1 MFIVRVKWVKNR
13 RRILTFSAQNY
24 HKYYLSFRYTMSEA
38 LTPHLSREQYRRG
51 YLLNMGKKISNEAYN
66 LSAVETYLSQGESAA
81 DAINDSATLTQGI
94 PLATLKAINA
104 VKYREVVENS
114 TAAVQPLALREQQFI
129 YAGSDGLTS
138 LLRSMMQNGKKVPQY
153 LFRQIINDVMSQA
166 SGTRPTAIDPLVQM
180 AGVNSP
186 IEEANADGEPQVPN
200 TQVDLRVNDQTGNP
214 TATQEDVRRAE
225 QTDFNDANGN
235 ADDGSDSDD
244 SGNVPR
250 QLTPAEIADLRGYSS
265 DDSQFDDMP
274 SLQPLPQYE
283 SSEEEENDD
292 EESDDSS
299 VDTLD
304 ELAGPDDGTRMI
316 YKRGPTENLTKKE
329 KELLDAYYPEDQTTN
344 KNLGQYN
351 VEFKKEEPKK
361 KKKDWTNLWG
371 FSGEGVKGGR
381 LIGRNSVPSGVENM
395 YQRSIRGSGLAA
407 PGKKKKAVPA
417 KKPLAPFG
425 RYTID
430 LQDLKDNKLA
440 LYTTKGN
447 KQRRIPTSVVGG
459 SVANVLKSIVVGKR
473 PKPKD
478 ILTLDDTEKEYLA
491 GIGMAAKIEDLEDMP
506 TKKKTELQKELHEFE
521 VIRGQI
527 GAGNDNPELVK
538 KFKSSLV
545 KLVRAKKVNTKQAND
560 ILLELADLGH

>member
-1 MFIVRVKWVKNR
+1 
-13 RRILTFSAQNY
+13 
-24 HKYYLSFRYTMSEA
+24 MSEA

-186 IEEANADGEPQVPN
+186 IEENNADGSPSVPN
-200 TQVDLRVNDQTGNP
+200 TYVNPAVNDQTGNP
-214 TATQEDVRRAE
+214 TATVADVTRAH
-225 QTDFNDANGN
+225 QTNFRNADGN
-235 ADDGSDSDD
+235 ADDDDCVGLNCLPIDD
-244 SGNVPR
+244 S
-250 QLTPAEIADLRGYSS
+250 
-265 DDSQFDDMP
+265 
-274 SLQPLPQYE
+274 
-283 SSEEEENDD
+283 D
-292 EESDDSS
+292 EESDGESVATDDST
-299 VDTLD
+299 DTLEALTGTKRNDPD
-304 ELAGPDDGTRMI
+304 EYIAPKAPIDR
-316 YKRGPTENLTKKE
+316 LTQE
-329 KELLDAYYPEDQTTN
+329 QREYLDAYNLSPDRSDITSSFLVPEAEPGSYET
-344 KNLGQYN
+344 
-351 VEFKKEEPKK
+351 VAEKKERTKK
-361 KKKDWTNLWG
+361 KNTWENAWG
-371 FSGEGVKGGR
+371 LIPGYGLSGGR
-381 LIGRNSVPSGVENM
+381 LIGRNSVPSGVEHM
-395 YQRSIRGSGLAA
+395 YQRSIRGSGLSA

-430 LQDLKDNKLA
+430 LQDLKDNRLA

-491 GIGMAAKIEDLEDMP
+491 GIGMAAKIEDLEDLP

>member
-1 MFIVRVKWVKNR
+1 
-13 RRILTFSAQNY
+13 
-24 HKYYLSFRYTMSEA
+24 MSEA
-38 LTPHLSREQYRRG
+38 LTPHLTRAQYRNG

-66 LSAVETYLSQGESAA
+66 LSAVETYLSQGQSAA

-104 VKYREVVENS
+104 VKYRETVENS

-129 YAGSDGLTS
+129 YAGADGLTA
-138 LLRSMMQNGKKVPQY
+138 LLKSMMQNGRKVPQY
-153 LFRQIINDVMSQA
+153 LFRQIVNDVMSQA
-166 SGTRPTAIDPLVQM
+166 TGTRPTSIDPLVAM

-186 IEEANADGEPQVPN
+186 EEQNAADGQATVPN
-200 TQVDLRVNDQTGNP
+200 NIVDGIQPNDQTGF
-214 TATQEDVRRAE
+214 TQAPHARPEDSRRNQ
-225 QTDFNDANGN
+225 QTQFDDPNGN
-235 ADDGSDSDD
+235 EDDDSDCEGLHCLDLESDESESDGTAEASDSEYDSDD
-244 SGNVPR
+244 FHDVAQRQCEEDDFEVP
-250 QLTPAEIADLRGYSS
+250 T
-265 DDSQFDDMP
+265 M
-274 SLQPLPQYE
+274 
-283 SSEEEENDD
+283 
-292 EESDDSS
+292 
-299 VDTLD
+299 
-304 ELAGPDDGTRMI
+304 
-316 YKRGPTENLTKKE
+316 YK
-329 KELLDAYYPEDQTTN
+329 Y
-344 KNLGQYN
+344 
-351 VEFKKEEPKK
+351 FKQGPKK
-361 KKKDWTNLWG
+361 QKRRGADCVGKP
-371 FSGEGVKGGR
+371 SGGR
-381 LIGRNSVPSGVENM
+381 LIGRNSVPSGIEHM

-407 PGKKKKAVPA
+407 PGKKKKVVAA

>member
-1 MFIVRVKWVKNR
+1 
-13 RRILTFSAQNY
+13 
-24 HKYYLSFRYTMSEA
+24 MSEA

-186 IEEANADGEPQVPN
+186 TEENNADGQATIPN
-200 TQVDLRVNDQTGNP
+200 TAVDPRVNQQDGSVSA
-214 TATQEDVRRAE
+214 TAGDRSRSQ
-225 QTDFNDANGN
+225 QTDFRDTHGN
-235 ADDGSDSDD
+235 EDD
-244 SGNVPR
+244 
-250 QLTPAEIADLRGYSS
+250 ESS
-265 DDSQFDDMP
+265 EGEYWDP
-274 SLQPLPQYE
+274 E
-283 SSEEEENDD
+283 GASSEEEYEDAVDGRDD
-292 EESDDSS
+292 ESGSERELDPSEYSFGDPNKEIYHHPDIGYYQEATDSEEEEDGVQDAHDFARLQDPTTKRRCEEDDYE
-299 VDTLD
+299 VPT
-304 ELAGPDDGTRMI
+304 M
-316 YKRGPTENLTKKE
+316 YK
-329 KELLDAYYPEDQTTN
+329 Y
-344 KNLGQYN
+344 
-351 VEFKKEEPKK
+351 FKQGPKK
-361 KKKDWTNLWG
+361 QKRQGADCVGKP
-371 FSGEGVKGGR
+371 SGGR
-381 LIGRNSVPSGVENM
+381 LIGRNSVPTGVEHM

-407 PGKKKKAVPA
+407 PGKKKKVVAA

-491 GIGMAAKIEDLEDMP
+491 GIGTAAKIEDLEDMP

-538 KFKSSLV
+538 KFKTSLV
-545 KLVRAKKVNTKQAND
+545 KLVRAKKVNSKQAND